1 MRRTAK
7 ALVAAVVA
15 TAAVTSGIA
24 LAAGPSVSIT
34 SPNSRTSISARK
46 TQLVPVAGRA
56 VFAPVAQSST
66 KFFLRRDACG
76 GSDPQNT
83 ELSTKAGNPDGGDN
97 CGFVGGSG
105 VVNGASEM
113 LFSTDYTTT
122 LGDGTPLILDS
133 SRAINGVL
141 DVENDVA
148 GAGVMTIDFVL
159 TADYQG
165 QGPTVG
171 TDTETLTITPTQ
183 SEYQV
188 PFTIGPDSSLDKQEL
203 EGLDLHVYMH
213 GPFADSG
220 YTGLSGRSYFTVPTY
235 TASPQRS
242 VQISLDD
249 PSFSN
254 PITASLDSTYSSWSA
269 AIPTPAAGNHT
280 VYVQATQGY
289 DTSSV
294 ASQTFT
300 VKR

>member
-1 MRRTAK
+1 MRRTGK

-15 TAAVTSGIA
+15 TAAVASGIA

-34 SPNSRTSISARK
+34 SPTSTTSISAKK
-46 TQLVPVAGRA
+46 TAYVPLAGKVA
-56 VFAPVAQSST
+56 FAPVSKSST
-66 KFFLRRDACG
+66 TFYLRRDACG

-83 ELSTKAGNPDGGDN
+83 RLSTTAGNPDGGDN
-97 CGFVGGSG
+97 CGFIGGSG
-105 VVNGASEM
+105 VVDGASEM
-113 LFSTDYTTT
+113 EFSTDYTTT
-122 LGDGTPLILDS
+122 LGDGIPLILDS
-133 SRAINGVL
+133 SRAITGVL

-148 GAGVMTIDFVL
+148 GAGVMTVDFAL

-171 TDTETLTITPTQ
+171 TDTETLTLTPTQ

-188 PFTIGPDSSLDKQEL
+188 PFTIGPAGSLDKQEL

-213 GPFADSG
+213 GPYAGSG
-220 YTGLSGRSYFTVPTY
+220 YTGLSGRSHFTVPTY

-254 PITASLDSTYSSWSA
+254 PIAASLDSTASSWSA
-269 AIPTPAAGNHT
+269 AVPTPAAGTHH

-289 DTSSV
+289 DSSSV